1 MKKGFTLIE
10 LLVVIAVIG
19 ILAAVVVV
27 AIDPAKKLG
36 QSRDASRKTGI
47 GQIVTALVSYYT
59 QKTSYTA
66 ALADLVTQGELKT
79 LPVGPTGAAF
89 SYAVTPAGCT
99 TAGKD
104 CTAAVIYD
112 TYEYPNAACASG
124 VAYWGWT
131 SSSGQVGKICTASTP
146 TPADTPVSD

>member
-59 QKTSYTA
+59 QKTSYPA
-66 ALADLVTQGELKT
+66 ALSDLQSQGELKT
-79 LPVGPTGAAF
+79 IPVGPTGASF
-89 SYAVTPAGCT
+89 NYAVTPAGCT

-112 TYEYPNAACASG
+112 SYEYPNNPCTTGNAF
-124 VAYWGWT
+124 WGWT
-131 SSSGQVGKICTASTP
+131 SGTGQVGKICSSSTP
-146 TPADTPVSD
+146 TPADTPVTD